1 MEIMGGLSRL
11 YKQKA
16 GCLENSRGLILLH
29 NPCPIVYLMGVTQP
43 SLGLKDAKFINC
55 RIGPFW
61 RAVWMVI
68 WAVRK
73 RILSFWQE
81 AAMITEYPRPVEEA
95 MRYTFS
101 TLNERQRRVFA
112 ASEALKLGH
121 GGIAYIAQ
129 LLDCHRRTI
138 ERGLNE
144 LRHPDSLLPPHRAR
158 KKGVAAKAV

>member
-1 MEIMGGLSRL
+1 
-11 YKQKA
+11 
-16 GCLENSRGLILLH
+16 
-29 NPCPIVYLMGVTQP
+29 
-43 SLGLKDAKFINC
+43 
-55 RIGPFW
+55 
-61 RAVWMVI
+61 
-68 WAVRK
+68 
-73 RILSFWQE
+73 
-81 AAMITEYPRPVEEA
+81 MITKYPRPVEEA

-101 TLNERQRRVFA
+101 TLNEHQRRLFA
-112 ASEALKLGH
+112 ASEALELELELGH